1 MKKTGLSKGLRRS
14 QIDRTLAQLEGL
26 SLNRPKDGWIKT
38 AREVLGMTQKQLAER
53 MRISSPTL
61 SQLEK
66 AEVEGSTTI
75 KSIERAA
82 SALHCR
88 LVYVFV
94 PEGGSFDELIRE
106 KAQEAASRAIEMAS
120 VSMRLESQDIDDE
133 LQRIQIKQLAEDLVR
148 NADKRVWEMPK

>member
-88 LVYVFV
+88 LGYVFV